1 MYKLKTKK
9 DSEGNKYYIIKKKFW
24 IFWFKIYEYGD
35 YKHAKKV
42 LDSLNKYL

>member
-9 DSEGNKYYIIKKKFW
+9 DSEGNEYHIIKKKFW
-24 IFWFKIYEYGD
+24 FFWVKIYEYGE

-42 LDSLNKYL
+42 LDSLNK